1 MPHPDHTWVAD
12 ILIAARKIRRAA
24 EGLSRLEFEA
34 DEYRVMSVERLLI
47 TIGEA
52 AKQVS
57 GEFRSRHP
65 EIPWR
70 QMAGMRD
77 LVVHAYRNINPDQ
90 VWAAVSISVPALI
103 EAAEPL
109 VPTDSESE
117 EQASSDDA

>member
-1 MPHPDHTWVAD
+1 MPHPDYTWVAD

-24 EGLSRLEFEA
+24 EGLSRMEFEA

-57 GEFRSRHP
+57 VEFRSRHP

-90 VWAAVSISVPALI
+90 VWSAVSISVPALI
-103 EAAEPL
+103 AAAEPL
-109 VPTDSESE
+109 VPADPESDS
-117 EQASSDDA
+117 QVKQ